1 VTYWVR
7 ETLRRMTDGSAVK
20 LRGIGQKD
28 TYTPEDGSGELNM
41 GQDIDSWK
49 KVARNEKASHNREQK
64 REWLTAIGERLVAE
78 LNAVIDET
86 QDDGFKTRCEALLA
100 MIPDPYWKTSE
111 SHASFPGDERLRWTP
126 ELHALF
132 VEAVQHLKGPEKAT
146 PKGIMLYMK
155 VDGLTT
161 FHIKSHLQKY
171 RMNCSLAKDAAK
183 RVAGGPGDDSDAG
196 DTEEQGIKRAHHEAS
211 PSSKKKQKAVGSAAS
226 RSPGASAGGN
236 NTDGGSHDSRIE
248 QALMVQMQMQKR
260 LQEQLEEQRKL
271 QLSIQAQEQHIRQLK
286 EELKVKE
293 QRSSQ

>member
-1 VTYWVR
+1 VGDGGGARLGVDGILEGIDDDLVLLQGQGAGNPLGGHHHHR
-7 ETLRRMTDGSAVK
+7 TD
-20 LRGIGQKD
+20 RQ
-28 TYTPEDGSGELNM
+28 TN
-41 GQDIDSWK
+41 
-49 KVARNEKASHNREQK
+49 
-64 REWLTAIGERLVAE
+64 
-78 LNAVIDET
+78 
-86 QDDGFKTRCEALLA
+86 
-100 MIPDPYWKTSE
+100 
-111 SHASFPGDERLRWTP
+111 RLRWTP